1 MKIPAEILR
10 LRNEL
15 KSGGDNIL
23 IAEIATAS
31 ARRIINA
38 RSVSS
43 VIGRKQGQD
52 VIVRAIADFY
62 FRKAEFHKH
71 ISKSAKRGL
80 QSLSNI
86 EMAQ

>member
-31 ARRIINA
+31 SRKIIEARTI
-38 RSVSS
+38 SS
-43 VIGRKQGQD
+43 VIGRKQGRD
-52 VIVRAIADFY
+52 VIVKAIAEFY
-62 FRKAEFHKH
+62 GRKADFHKQ

-80 QSLSNI
+80 QSLSNL